1 MGGCLFGALLDPA
14 LGFYSLL
21 VPAGITG
28 SAGIV
33 YTCFREQL
41 KKQMKQIEVAR
52 VKRDM
57 SEVQEVLERTK
68 SHLKTRRR
76 PEGSGSGDADD
87 DMNSVVELDESLD
100 HALEVLHD
108 LEENVHDLCDDE
120 ADLEQVSRTCSN

>member
-1 MGGCLFGALLDPA
+1 MG
-14 LGFYSLL
+14 
-21 VPAGITG
+21 
-28 SAGIV
+28 
-33 YTCFREQL
+33 
-41 KKQMKQIEVAR
+41 QIEVAR

-68 SHLKTRRR
+68 SHLKQRRR
-76 PEGSGSGDADD
+76 PEGSGSADADD

-120 ADLEQVSRTCSN
+120 ADLEQVSRTCSNTSRGCWKLASVHEEPLFKAILRALVTE